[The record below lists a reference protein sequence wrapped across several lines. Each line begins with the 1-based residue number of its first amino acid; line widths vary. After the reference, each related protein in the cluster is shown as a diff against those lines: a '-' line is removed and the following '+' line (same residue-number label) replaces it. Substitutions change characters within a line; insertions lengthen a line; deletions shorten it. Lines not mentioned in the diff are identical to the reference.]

1 MLRYMEQRISLVTL
15 GVVNITLA
23 REFYERLGWH
33 GQEVE
38 QTVFFQA
45 GGMAFVL
52 WGADKLAADAGVGM
66 DVGGGFRGM
75 TLAHNVRSRSEV
87 DAVIAAASAAGG
99 TVTKPPG
106 ETFYGGYAGYFT
118 DPDGHAWEVAYNP
131 GFSLADDGSLTL
143 PDFGAQ

>member
-15 GVVNITLA
+15 GVVNVTLA

-66 DVGGGFRGM
+66 DVVAAFAGSPWHTTCDPGRRSM
-75 TLAHNVRSRSEV
+75 LSSRLRVPRAARSRSLPV
-87 DAVIAAASAAGG
+87 RPSTGATPDTSPTR
-99 TVTKPPG
+99 TVTPG
-106 ETFYGGYAGYFT
+106 RSPTTPASRWQT
-118 DPDGHAWEVAYNP
+118 MAR
-131 GFSLADDGSLTL
+131 
-143 PDFGAQ
+143 